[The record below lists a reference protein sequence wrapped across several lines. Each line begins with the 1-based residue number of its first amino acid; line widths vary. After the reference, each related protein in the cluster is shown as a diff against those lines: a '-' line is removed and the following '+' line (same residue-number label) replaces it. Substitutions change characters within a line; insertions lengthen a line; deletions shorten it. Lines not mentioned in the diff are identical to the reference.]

1 MDMFS
6 TWLAFLTKELIERCS
21 LRLKQECAGCQN
33 NLLSPILHFHN
44 HFNLLELLKKYQSVC
59 CLEMNIQKL
68 YNNFIV
74 RFGLFDIPQDEFI
87 RLGQSFMR
95 FSTPDAIYYG
105 NYISKE
111 NDQILYGEVTVEAP
125 VYVPTP
131 IKGRGR
137 KKKVIS

>member
-59 CLEMNIQKL
+59 CLEMDIQKL

-87 RLGQSFMR
+87 RLGSDKVLCDLAHRMQYTMVTISAKKTIRYFMV
-95 FSTPDAIYYG
+95 
-105 NYISKE
+105 K
-111 NDQILYGEVTVEAP
+111 
-125 VYVPTP
+125 
-131 IKGRGR
+131 
-137 KKKVIS
+137 